1 MSEKTCS
8 ICRRPYTGYGTTLP
22 LRRQGA
28 EPVNQGRCCDE
39 CNFTDVIP
47 ARLWQSLLDRGELG
61 RSSLRPDPE
70 PR

>member
-8 ICRRPYTGYGTTLP
+8 ICRRPYTGYGNN
-22 LRRQGA
+22 A